1 MSTTR
6 TCRKLSMLLLLC
18 GFILMGCDELT
29 IESNSAL
36 PNKMEESE
44 FFHPLKE
51 NVENIAHEHMV
62 YIPVYSNILV
72 SLGGRLNLAITL
84 SVRNTDF
91 AYPLIVNKVSY
102 YNTSGEIIESFLDV
116 PYVLE
121 PMASTHFFVT
131 QTDSRGGPGA
141 NFIVKWSTDK
151 LANMPV
157 IEAVMAG
164 SNGTQGFSFINP
176 GREIKNNSK
185 Q

>member
-1 MSTTR
+1 MSITR
-6 TCRKLSMLLLLC
+6 TCHKPSALLFLC
-18 GFILMGCDELT
+18 GLILTGCDELKN
-29 IESNSAL
+29 ESSSAL
-36 PNKMEESE
+36 PNKMEESV

-51 NVENIAHEHMV
+51 NVENIDQEHTV

-72 SLGGRLNLAITL
+72 SIGGRLNLAITL

-91 AYPLIVNKVSY
+91 AFPLIVNKVSY
-102 YNTSGEIIESFLDV
+102 YNTAGEIIENFLDV

-141 NFIVKWSTDK
+141 NFIVKWSADK
-151 LANMPV
+151 LANVPV

-176 GREIKNNSK
+176 GREIKNNNK